1 MMSIRLSELEGLTSE
16 EIAERMSAF
25 MDASFAP
32 PNGSVAP
39 LEEKIRNFEA
49 RYDMTS
55 EEVIKGIETGQI
67 KETEEIAEWAI
78 DYSLLKDLSKVP
90 AQNRG

>member
-16 EIAERMSAF
+16 EIAEKMSGFVA
-25 MDASFAP
+25 ASFGP

-39 LEEKIRNFEA
+39 LEEKIRNFET
-49 RYDMTS
+49 RYRMTS
-55 EEVIKGIETGQI
+55 EEVIKGIETGNVE
-67 KETEEIAEWAI
+67 ETEEIAEWAI

-90 AQNRG
+90 T